1 MPQPRMPP
9 MPDAARNLFAPAI
22 GETEQTALLLDASG
36 VPLAGSYIDA
46 RGRDIGGEIG
56 AALSGVSTEVSRSM
70 RHLSIGGWTA
80 VVVETDAAII
90 ALAPAAGDAVVLLA
104 ASSTVPLGLVR
115 RVLARSVA
123 LAINWMEG
131 RA

>member
-1 MPQPRMPP
+1 MSE
-9 MPDAARNLFAPAI
+9 AARNLFATAI
-22 GETEQTALLLDASG
+22 GDSQQTALLLDG
-36 VPLAGSYIDA
+36 VGAPLAGAYIDA
-46 RGRDIGGEIG
+46 RGRDIASEIG
-56 AALSGVSTEVSRSM
+56 SALSGVSTEVSRSM
-70 RHLSIGGWTA
+70 RHLSIGNWTA

-90 ALAPAAGDAVVLLA
+90 ALAPAAVDAVVLLA

-115 RVLARSVA
+115 RVLTRSVA